1 MHIRYWIYFK
11 DGTISK
17 LNRLVIKDKI
27 VTEILNKIDNEDNNR
42 KDVIKKSNSKNKIVT
57 KIQNKIDLIAIDNYI
72 ENLFFPILLM
82 F

>member
-11 DGTISK
+11 DGTISKLNK

-42 KDVIKKSNSKNKIVT
+42 KNITKKSNSKNKIVA
-57 KIQNKIDLIAIDNYI
+57 KI
-72 ENLFFPILLM
+72 
-82 F
+82 